1 MKTLLTDLQ
10 HSIAQAPE
18 HRHCHMTC
26 EMVYVK
32 RGRARFSIAGVDY
45 TAGPGCLVL
54 ISPLEEHSVRALS
67 EPYERYFATLS
78 LPELTRAFPHSALI
92 GVFRNRPAGFC
103 HCVALRGAKPEA
115 DAIFDRLCREYA
127 AHLPGARQ
135 MAEALL
141 GEMLVLCYRAR
152 PGNFAASRSPS
163 AARVDQV
170 QQYIEE
176 HFTQELTVTGLA
188 ERFFISPCHLTH
200 SFKEQVGYSPKQ
212 YLRLLRLAY
221 AKELMETTDLP
232 VAEAAVRAG
241 FADVNHFI
249 RSFRETYGVPPG
261 KWRNRDV

>member
-1 MKTLLTDLQ
+1 MKKALPIIVYTLVLVLVTGMIASGATLL
-10 HSIAQAPE
+10 A
-18 HRHCHMTC
+18 
-26 EMVYVK
+26 V
-32 RGRARFSIAGVDY
+32 
-45 TAGPGCLVL
+45 
-54 ISPLEEHSVRALS
+54 
-67 EPYERYFATLS
+67 
-78 LPELTRAFPHSALI
+78 
-92 GVFRNRPAGFC
+92 
-103 HCVALRGAKPEA
+103 
-115 DAIFDRLCREYA
+115 
-127 AHLPGARQ
+127 
-135 MAEALL
+135 
-141 GEMLVLCYRAR
+141 
-152 PGNFAASRSPS
+152 S